1 MSMKQTSFDPDFDD
15 LPPSLPV
22 FPLSGVLLLPNGRL
36 PLNIF
41 EPRYLA
47 MTQDAL
53 GSPQR
58 LIGMIQPTETE
69 GAPAHGPPALYRTG
83 CAGRITTFQETDDG
97 RFLITLTGVCRF
109 KVDAELPE
117 RHGYRRVTPDWTPF
131 RSDLDPCGAAE
142 LDRPRLLT
150 SLKPYFR
157 TRGIDANWNLLEDVD
172 EETLVTSLSMICPF
186 DAREKQ
192 ALLEASTLPERARML
207 LTLVEMAALGGAGG
221 GEAPSSAAH

>member
-1 MSMKQTSFDPDFDD
+1 MTQTSFDPDFDD
-15 LPPSLPV
+15 LPDSLPV

-53 GSPQR
+53 GCRHR
-58 LIGMIQPTETE
+58 LIGMIQPTDAVDSAAS
-69 GAPAHGPPALYRTG
+69 GQPALYRTG
-83 CAGRITTFQETDDG
+83 CAGRITAFQETDDG
-97 RFLITLTGVCRF
+97 RYLITLTGICRF
-109 KVDAELPE
+109 RVAAELPE
-117 RHGYRRVTPDWTPF
+117 ERGYRRVTPDWTPF
-131 RSDLDPCGAAE
+131 REDLEDWEAAQ
-142 LDRPRLLT
+142 LDRDRLLT

-157 TRGIDANWNLLEDVD
+157 ARGIDANWDLLKSVD

-192 ALLEASTLPERARML
+192 ALLEAATLPDRAQML
-207 LTLVEMAALGGAGG
+207 LTLVEMAALDGQGGA
-221 GEAPSSAAH
+221 EASSSAAH